1 VGLTREK
8 GEQDLDATIRT
19 RMKEA
24 GAEGS
29 TEARKHGREILWG
42 RCCSQAFQYT
52 SVLAFN
58 VLHIITELP
67 CRQTFPSLLDPHAAT
82 HTALAHRQ
90 PFSSLRILPSSPRVL
105 TTRETRRA

>member
-1 VGLTREK
+1 MGLTREK

-19 RMKEA
+19 RRKEA
-24 GAEGS
+24 GAE
-29 TEARKHGREILWG
+29 ARKHRREIWG

-58 VLHIITELP
+58 VLHMITELP